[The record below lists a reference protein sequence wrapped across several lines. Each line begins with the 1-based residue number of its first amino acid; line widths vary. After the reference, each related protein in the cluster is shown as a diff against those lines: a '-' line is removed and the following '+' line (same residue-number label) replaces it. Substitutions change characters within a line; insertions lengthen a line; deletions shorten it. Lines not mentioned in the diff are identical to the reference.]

1 MRARSLAAGL
11 AVILCSA
18 AAANGQQAQAPADQ
32 WTSFTAP
39 DGSRFLLLRDDSTPL
54 VHWAVATMACDP
66 PGLPG
71 LTLAAMHSSLMGTWT
86 TGSTDRQAEALA
98 LQEQD
103 DAFHGCLASGGAAA
117 ALERLTKANEAVERL
132 GDKFGFRRALA
143 ALPVHRPEV
152 LDRHPVC
159 VLVLTTVPAALSDV
173 GRLLVQRREE
183 TALRDLQP
191 LWVQSVTQR
200 GAQARPE
207 NASRAEILALAIP
220 DHPFV
225 RSFERTTPAPPR
237 RSDAIN
243 AWQASQRPE
252 RTVHVLMG
260 NLEPAVAEGELR
272 RIFAATSLPAIAAP
286 PAVVPRP
293 IQGARRSVVHG
304 ARTPTVSLAFV
315 LPPIDDRAAL
325 EVAARWLGGGTQS
338 RLHEELQQQG
348 RSGAAVACTAPWP
361 GALDGRGLLL
371 LEVTDAGANGEGGDI
386 MVATCRKLAAE
397 TPSAAALQAA
407 LTSMQRD
414 WIRLTNDPRWLAV
427 EVADAALSWPNQ
439 PPRTR
444 LPDTIDAKAVQQL
457 LARIVAGPPVI
468 VEGRP

>member
-1 MRARSLAAGL
+1 
-11 AVILCSA
+11 
-18 AAANGQQAQAPADQ
+18 
-32 WTSFTAP
+32 
-39 DGSRFLLLRDDSTPL
+39 
-54 VHWAVATMACDP
+54 
-66 PGLPG
+66 
-71 LTLAAMHSSLMGTWT
+71 
-86 TGSTDRQAEALA
+86 
-98 LQEQD
+98 
-103 DAFHGCLASGGAAA
+103 
-117 ALERLTKANEAVERL
+117 
-132 GDKFGFRRALA
+132 
-143 ALPVHRPEV
+143 
-152 LDRHPVC
+152 
-159 VLVLTTVPAALSDV
+159 VPAALSDV

-183 TALRDLQP
+183 MALRDLQP
-191 LWVQSVTQR
+191 LWVQSVLQR
-200 GAQARPE
+200 GEAQAKPE

-220 DHPFV
+220 DHPFA

-237 RSDAIN
+237 RSEAIT

-260 NLEPAVAEGELR
+260 NLDPATAEPELR
-272 RIFAATSLPAIAAP
+272 RIFAATSLPATTAP

-293 IQGARRSVVHG
+293 IQGSRRSVVHG

-325 EVAARWLGGGTQS
+325 EVAAHWLGGGPQS
-338 RLHEELQQQG
+338 RLREELQHQG
-348 RSGAAVACTAPWP
+348 RSDAAVGCTAPWP
-361 GALDGRGLLL
+361 GALDGKGLLL
-371 LEVTDAGANGEGGDI
+371 LEVSDPGAGGESEVGDA

-397 TPSAAALQAA
+397 TPSAASLQAA
-407 LTSMQRD
+407 LTAMQRD

-427 EVADAALSWPNQ
+427 EVADAALSWPKQ